1 MAGAQYRRRR
11 SSLNVLTSWMD
22 YCTFVQ
28 NLSASTPGVTATS
41 NTSVCHRKIPTG
53 FQTASSHGGC
63 DDKASFTREEYKIRH
78 MDLDYRLTK
87 QNELI
92 ITLDSAFL
100 INRDPPSTQ
109 EVINRI
115 HPHPGIKTIAFNA
128 DKLKQW
134 DSSLVNLVL
143 RLHRH
148 CEQNN
153 ITLVPSGLPQG
164 VHRLFL
170 LATASPDNDRDKK
183 ELPPSTFLQ
192 RTGTATLTAIRNFL
206 ALLAFIGEV
215 FSAFLT
221 LVRGRGSI
229 RGSVFLPVLMD
240 CTAGAL
246 PIVSLISCLVGLILA
261 FVGAVQLVMFG
272 AQIYVASLV
281 GIAMVRVMGAVMAG
295 VIMAGRTGA
304 AFAAQLGTMEVN
316 EEIDALKTLGIN
328 PIEFL
333 VIPRVLALTIAMPL
347 LCVYADLMGIIGGLV
362 VGIFML
368 DLNFM
373 EYFNMT
379 RASVGLNSF
388 WIGLF
393 QSMVFGVLVAL
404 AGCLKG
410 MQCSRSASAVGKA
423 TTGAV
428 VSGIVAIVV
437 ATATITLLCNILGI

>member
-1 MAGAQYRRRR
+1 
-11 SSLNVLTSWMD
+11 
-22 YCTFVQ
+22 
-28 NLSASTPGVTATS
+28 
-41 NTSVCHRKIPTG
+41 
-53 FQTASSHGGC
+53 
-63 DDKASFTREEYKIRH
+63 
-78 MDLDYRLTK
+78 MDLGYRLTE

-92 ITLDSAFL
+92 ITLDDTFLLNSA
-100 INRDPPSTQ
+100 PPSTG
-109 EVINRI
+109 EVIDRI
-115 HPHPGIKTIAFNA
+115 RTHPGITTIAF
-128 DKLKQW
+128 DTTKLKQW
-134 DSSLVNLVL
+134 DSALVNLVL

-148 CEQNN
+148 CDQNH
-153 ITLVPSGLPQG
+153 ITFVSSGLPSG
-164 VHRLFL
+164 VHRLFQ
-170 LATASPDNDRDKK
+170 LATAAPGNAHNK
-183 ELPPSTFLQ
+183 EERRSEPFLQ
-192 RTGTATLTAIRNFL
+192 RTGTAAIDGARDFL
-206 ALLAFIGEV
+206 ALLTFIGEV
-215 FSAFLT
+215 FLT
-221 LVRGRGSI
+221 LLTLMRGRGGI
-229 RGSVFLPVLMD
+229 RGSVFFPVLMD

-281 GIAMVRVMGAVMAG
+281 GIAMIRVMGAVMAG

-333 VIPRVLALTIAMPL
+333 VLPRVLALTIAMPL
-347 LCVYADLMGIIGGLV
+347 LCVYADLMGIIGGLL

-379 RASVGLNSF
+379 RESVGLNSF

-410 MQCSRSASAVGKA
+410 MQCSRSASAVGDA

-437 ATATITLLCNILGI
+437 ATAIITLLCNVLGI